1 MSRWALDPVPES
13 CGLLEKPPRVPPTAI
28 GVATP
33 PPPDRYPR
41 RLGPTRRIA
50 LAFLGIVLAMA
61 TLPLVSSPTTT
72 TRTTVG
78 ASLIAASVDVGLQA
92 ATATTHPWREIV
104 APAALRAFQSAAAL
118 PQTLA
123 LRRVLLHPRRAR
135 GSRDSQR
142 LIE

>member
-13 CGLLEKPPRVPPTAI
+13 CGLLDDPPRVPPTAI

-41 RLGPTRRIA
+41 RLGATRRIA

-61 TLPLVSSPTTT
+61 TLPLVSSPST
-72 TRTTVG
+72 TRTAVA
-78 ASLIAASVDVGLQA
+78 ASLAAASVDVGLQA
-92 ATATTHPWREIV
+92 ATATAHPWREVV
-104 APAALRAFQSAAAL
+104 APAALRAFQSAATL
-118 PQTLA
+118 PQTLT
-123 LRRVLLHPRRAR
+123 LRRVLLQSRRTR